1 MIDKVQGVEQ
11 GVITV
16 ECQVEGWQKMMT
28 NYLTILRKIWA
39 SMMIDL
45 KSLLIGFKSKNL
57 LHKTQIQQEL
67 IPMISMMHLL
77 LFLNFR

>member
-28 NYLTILRKIWA
+28 NYLTILKKIWA

-45 KSLLIGFKSKNL
+45 KSLLIGFKNKNL
-57 LHKTQIQQEL
+57 
-67 IPMISMMHLL
+67 
-77 LFLNFR
+77 